1 MTNEKVRKKEKNVPE
16 GLMLSVFVFGAPP
29 SPFPSIEAASEHLV
43 ESLISSNPNPTS
55 LHFPFFLT
63 TIHGP
68 FDVLAHWPETPLE
81 ASQNNPVEEEQD
93 IAPHKQS

>member
-1 MTNEKVRKKEKNVPE
+1 M
-16 GLMLSVFVFGAPP
+16 GLELSVFVFGAPP

-43 ESLISSNPNPTS
+43 PVGSVISSVPMDLS
-55 LHFPFFLT
+55 SHFPFFLT

-68 FDVLAHWPETPLE
+68 FDEVAHWPETPLE

>member
-1 MTNEKVRKKEKNVPE
+1 M
-16 GLMLSVFVFGAPP
+16 GLVLSVFVFGAPP

-43 ESLISSNPNPTS
+43 GSVISSAS
-55 LHFPFFLT
+55 SHFPFFLT

-68 FDVLAHWPETPLE
+68 LDVLAHWPKTPLE

-93 IAPHKQS
+93 IAPHKQSWTFSFVPS